1 MNIGDLLS
9 LKGTSLLGVG
19 KSEEA
24 ITCFDKALKLN
35 PNETNALYNKGN
47 VLVKLGN
54 IDSRSVNV
62 WVRKGNLHC
71 YQDEYSEA
79 VDCYD
84 HALNIDSNLGYAWYN
99 KGQALLRI
107 DRSNARYCFDKA
119 KKLGFNINS
128 KEGELLKKV

>member
-1 MNIGDLLS
+1 M
-9 LKGTSLLGVG
+9 LGVG

-47 VLVKLGN
+47 VLVKLGKFGDAMNAYQRLLN

-62 WVRKGNLHC
+62 WVGKGNLHC